1 VAAHKKVTFTNPYAG
16 SKAFLLSTDAP
27 QLLQLHP
34 SKLELGPGGSR
45 AIGMTFCLQPEAAAA
60 ARAGPGGVLQR
71 LFVFVNG
78 EEQQGEECWQVTVKL
93 AAAATAQAQ

>member
-1 VAAHKKVTFTNPYAG
+1 MTTNKKVTFANPYSG
-16 SKAFLLSTDAP
+16 SKTFLVSTDAP

-45 AIGMTFCLQPEAAAA
+45 PIGMSFCLQPGAAAA
-60 ARAGPGGVLQR
+60 SRAGPGGVLQR

-78 EEQQGEECWQVTVKL
+78 EEQQGEECWQVTVKM
-93 AAAATAQAQ
+93 AAAAQAQ